1 MNKSDRYALGT
12 RTVRRVG
19 YSAMQLEVH
28 DNLRNLGLEAQGWL
42 IYLARRGTLKSSS
55 SQLQR
60 VDAGLYP
67 RFTGNVKKKG
77 DFQES
82 LDEYSA
88 CDKTRCGCLGAIG
101 E

>member
-1 MNKSDRYALGT
+1 MRDN
-12 RTVRRVG
+12 
-19 YSAMQLEVH
+19 SAI
-28 DNLRNLGLEAQGWL
+28 NATILRFPLDFGL
-42 IYLARRGTLKSSS
+42 IYLVRRGTLKSGS

-60 VDAGLYP
+60 VDAGMYP
-67 RFTGNVKKKG
+67 RITGNVKKKG

-88 CDKTRCGCLGAIG
+88 CDETRCGCLGAIG